1 MINVYGHPMSTCTRK
16 VLFTLNENAT
26 PHEFHLVDF
35 AKGEHK
41 AEAFLARQP
50 FGQVPALEDDG
61 LSLYESRA
69 MMRYLDETAGNK
81 LTPSNAKDR
90 ARMEQWISVETEN
103 FKPHAMKF
111 VYKHIFNRE
120 QSAEAIEAATK
131 GLETACGIL
140 DKHLAKSTFLVGDK
154 LTLADIT
161 FAPYIEYAMATPA
174 KETFAK
180 YPHFMAW
187 WGRVS
192 ERPAWLKTVGR

>member
-1 MINVYGHPMSTCTRK
+1 M
-16 VLFTLNENAT
+16 
-26 PHEFHLVDF
+26 
-35 AKGEHK
+35 
-41 AEAFLARQP
+41 ARQP

-61 LSLYESRA
+61 LNLYESRA
-69 MMRYLDETAGNK
+69 MMRYLDEVAGNK

-120 QSAEAIEAATK
+120 QSADVIEAATK
-131 GLETACGIL
+131 GLETACSIL
-140 DKHLAKSTFLVGDK
+140 DKHLSKNSFLVGDK

-161 FAPYIEYAMATPA
+161 YAPYIEYGMATPA
-174 KETFAK
+174 KEIFLK

-192 ERPAWLKTVGR
+192 ERPAWLKAAGR